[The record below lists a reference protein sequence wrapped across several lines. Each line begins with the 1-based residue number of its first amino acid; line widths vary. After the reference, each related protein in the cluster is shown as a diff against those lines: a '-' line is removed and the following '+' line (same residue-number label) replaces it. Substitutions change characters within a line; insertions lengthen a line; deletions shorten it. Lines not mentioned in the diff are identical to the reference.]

1 MNGPSLLES
10 LFPNL
15 ANHFYRITSKSEEH
29 YNCIAHA
36 AGRND
41 LWWQPTSQPTKTTYW
56 PDGIPKEWTLEALI
70 ALYESL
76 EYAPCDGAEL
86 EPGFEKIA
94 LFVDSSRTPTHAA
107 RQLPTGAWT
116 SKLGELEDI
125 EHETLSALEGEAY
138 GVAVRFMKRPRRLE

>member
-1 MNGPSLLES
+1 MSAHPFLET

-15 ANHFYRITSKSEEH
+15 KSYRYRVTSKSEEQ

-36 AGRND
+36 AGAND
-41 LWWQPTSQPTKTTYW
+41 QWWQPTPQATKMTYW
-56 PDGIPKEWTLEALI
+56 PDGAPNDWTLEALS
-70 ALYESL
+70 AV
-76 EYAPCDGAEL
+76 YATLDYLPCDGSEL

-94 LFVDSSRTPTHAA
+94 IYADASRIPTHAA
-107 RQLPTGAWT
+107 RQLQTGTWT

-138 GVAVRFMKRPRRLE
+138 GVAVRFLKRPRLKA